1 MSCAPLNF
9 QISKLVMIETQFAK
23 TNKTYFHFLF
33 STKSNKI
40 SKQNVFMQENT
51 TLENISND
59 LTRWFHETKYTTMIF
74 SNKNTKILEKNIF
87 CTLSFLKQSMDSE
100 NLEIALRL
108 CKLPISRNFKRICA
122 KIV

>member
-1 MSCAPLNF
+1 
-9 QISKLVMIETQFAK
+9 MIETQFAK

-59 LTRWFHETKYTTMIF
+59 LTR
-74 SNKNTKILEKNIF
+74 
-87 CTLSFLKQSMDSE
+87 
-100 NLEIALRL
+100 
-108 CKLPISRNFKRICA
+108 
-122 KIV
+122 